1 MRLSRISYDNLIHC
15 KNTVKN
21 VHVFVPVFFSMLLLC
36 SFFGLNE
43 LFQVKKDLTMSLLF
57 FFLKM
62 AKFGSE
68 RKREDGLSYKKDR
81 RSVNRIIF

>member
-1 MRLSRISYDNLIHC
+1 
-15 KNTVKN
+15 
-21 VHVFVPVFFSMLLLC
+21 MLLLC

-62 AKFGSE
+62 AKIWVGE
-68 RKREDGLSYKKDR
+68 KKRGWPKLKKGPTKCEQ
-81 RSVNRIIF
+81 NNFLNF